1 MKQPLL
7 SVLIPAYNFPH
18 GVARAIA
25 SMGCLSEQAAGSGVE
40 ILVSD
45 DSNETTLAVAI
56 EKAVAGCKAAAYVRN
71 QPPLGA
77 VRNWNALLQ
86 RANGQYCLILHH
98 DEYFESPAAF
108 AAVLR
113 QLTQPRAADCIVLAC
128 KIVDVGQPPRRHMP
142 KWLVQRV
149 LQQWPGYLFRRN
161 VIGSPSV
168 LIVRRT
174 LYEPFDDRLRWFVDV
189 ELYVRV
195 LTKHQ
200 PRSVVLDGPGIVSDA
215 SLASSI
221 TKTLRGQLGNIR
233 SNELSLLAE
242 IGSLQGRA
250 AWLLGGARTAKVAR
264 SVEAGAW
271 AMFRMAWHLR
281 QLLGRIATRQ
291 RAAWRFK
298 A

>member
-7 SVLIPAYNFPH
+7 SVLIPAYNFPQ

-25 SMGCLSEQAAGSGVE
+25 SMGTLPEQAAGGGVE

-45 DSNETTLAVAI
+45 DSSETTLALAI
-56 EKAVAGCKAAAYVRN
+56 ETAVAGGKTAAYVRN

-86 RANGQYCLILHH
+86 RAKGQYCLILHH
-98 DEYFESPAAF
+98 DEYFESPSAF
-108 AAVLR
+108 AEVLR
-113 QLTQPRAADCIVLAC
+113 HLTLPHAADCIVLAC

-168 LIVRRT
+168 LILRRT
-174 LYEPFDDRLRWFVDV
+174 IYEPFDDRLRWFVDV
-189 ELYVRV
+189 EIYVRV
-195 LTKHQ
+195 LTKHH

-221 TKTLRGQLGNIR
+221 TKTLRGDLGNIR
-233 SNELSLLAE
+233 SSELTLLAE

-250 AWLLGGARTAKVAR
+250 AWLMGGTHPARLARTIEAVAW
-264 SVEAGAW
+264 G
-271 AMFRMAWHLR
+271 MFRLTWHLR

-291 RAAWRFK
+291 RAVRPFK